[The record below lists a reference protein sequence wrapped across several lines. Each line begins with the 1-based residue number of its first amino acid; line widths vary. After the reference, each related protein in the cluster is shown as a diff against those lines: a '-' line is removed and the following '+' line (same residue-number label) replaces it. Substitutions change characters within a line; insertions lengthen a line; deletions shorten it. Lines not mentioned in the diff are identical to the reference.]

1 MADVWSLEQLYKK
14 QEYRIKELETRI
26 KHLED
31 YLGKLTKGNKSNEK
45 LQDKKA
51 SSSGVRTRRQVTA
64 KS

>member
-14 QEYRIKELETRI
+14 QKDRIKELETRM
-26 KHLED
+26 KYLED
-31 YLGKLTKGNKSNEK
+31 YLGKLTKGNKLNEK
-45 LQDKKA
+45 LQDKKV